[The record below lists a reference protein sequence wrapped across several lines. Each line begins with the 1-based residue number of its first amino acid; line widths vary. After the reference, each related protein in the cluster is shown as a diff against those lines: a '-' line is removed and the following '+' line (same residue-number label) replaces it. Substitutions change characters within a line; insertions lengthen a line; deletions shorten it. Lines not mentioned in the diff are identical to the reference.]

1 MSSLVRSSAHSE
13 SKDSSWPPR
22 SLIPVGILG
31 GTGLVGRMLAR
42 SLCEH
47 PFLCCG
53 PIVGSSRSAGQLF
66 QNVWLEKETALETHY
81 GTELWKGDRQF
92 PSALIDTKVV
102 DIDGLIELG
111 CRVVISAVAPRLGF
125 LEDKLTEAGITVISI
140 SPYKRQE
147 GALCVLE
154 ANFNELH
161 SRLTTSL
168 NEHFTK
174 TNGKLVITPSNTLNT
189 LNMGEE
195 AASQPSML
203 PLVKSPNCV
212 CCGTST
218 VLSGLFSI
226 FGPMENV
233 SVTTFQSLSGRG
245 DSKYPSELVVG
256 NVYPLRSTKEPT
268 ESLICEE
275 LAHVLGKKLINGRNS
290 LSVAAYRVSVQR
302 GHLIDL
308 RIRFSNLEQ
317 RKKFIE
323 CGDDVEKK
331 KILMEEIYMQLEQ
344 WTPLLDSVS
353 GNVDVLKEHLPSVP
367 VHPIMCS
374 REEGAPRP
382 KSHHL
387 CKETEHTNGYQ
398 VTVGNVGIN
407 DGPYDLVLTLVVD
420 NLVKGA
426 LGAALQLLEYTLMVT
441 KARE

>member
-1 MSSLVRSSAHSE
+1 M
-13 SKDSSWPPR
+13 
-22 SLIPVGILG
+22 
-31 GTGLVGRMLAR
+31 
-42 SLCEH
+42 
-47 PFLCCG
+47 
-53 PIVGSSRSAGQLF
+53 
-66 QNVWLEKETALETHY
+66 ETHY

-189 LNMGEE
+189 SNTLNMGEE
-195 AASQPSML
+195 AAPQPSML

-275 LAHVLGKKLINGRNS
+275 LAHVLGTKLINGRNS

-308 RIRFSNLEQ
+308 RIRFSDLEQ

-331 KILMEEIYMQLEQ
+331 KMLMEEIYMQLEQ